1 MDICQESAGEEAST
15 SLQKG
20 RAVSSCL
27 HGDQTLPRLQVPG
40 LPEVVRVVIA
50 IITSTNM
57 VMMAMMKMMTEGL
70 GTKARTKQEGMM
82 F

>member
-1 MDICQESAGEEAST
+1 
-15 SLQKG
+15 
-20 RAVSSCL
+20 
-27 HGDQTLPRLQVPG
+27 
-40 LPEVVRVVIA
+40 VVIA
-50 IITSTNM
+50 IITCSNM